1 MGTRSATARRGAR
14 AALASV
20 ALAAGLVATAPP
32 ASACACGG
40 LVDTPAYDSSVS
52 SESAVLQWDGTTQT
66 LLLELETLSQAPE
79 VGLILPTPAPA
90 EVTLADPAVF
100 RELDTI
106 TAPRPVVSDHR
117 WWPELGF
124 GSPADGA
131 GAATGVDVFDEVRLG
146 PLDVTTLAATDGAA
160 LDAWLTERGF
170 QVTASIRGAIA
181 PYVADGWTFVVA
193 RLAPEAAATFD
204 GTLQPLRVT
213 FASDALVYPMRM
225 SAAAQD
231 TQRTRTYVLADG
243 RVDRADA
250 TADLAAP
257 QVRFAGRVDPA
268 SVTSDELAALLTA
281 GGYVT
286 AHEQTFTEPSAQ
298 IVSDFAFVPAASD
311 VAFSPTYAV
320 VADKR
325 IGPFFAGPVLAFGGV
340 LALSALVVWSAR
352 RRLLSARAG
361 TVRRAPRPVRA

>member
-1 MGTRSATARRGAR
+1 MGTRRATTRRGAR
-14 AALASV
+14 ATLVTV
-20 ALAAGLVATAPP
+20 ALAGGLAVVAPP

-40 LVDTPAYDSSVS
+40 FVESPAYDTTVS
-52 SESAVLQWDGTTQT
+52 SESAVLQWDGTTET
-66 LLLELETLSQAPE
+66 LLLELETLSAAPE

-90 EVTLADPAVF
+90 EVSLADPAVF
-100 RELDTI
+100 RELDAI
-106 TAPRPVVSDHR
+106 TAPRAVVADHR

-131 GAATGVDVFDEVRLG
+131 GAAGGVDVLDQVRLG

-160 LDAWLTERGF
+160 LDAWLAERGF
-170 QVTASIRGAIA
+170 QLTPSVRGAIA
-181 PYVADGWTFVVA
+181 PYVAEGWTFVAA
-193 RLAPEAAATFD
+193 RLAPDAAASFD

-213 FASDALVYPMRM
+213 FPSDSLVYPMRM

-243 RVDRADA
+243 RTDRADA

-268 SVTSDELAALLTA
+268 SVASDELAALLAA
-281 GGYVT
+281 GDYVT
-286 AHEQTFTEPSAQ
+286 AHEQAFTEPSEQ
-298 IVSDFAFVPAASD
+298 IVSDFVFTPAASD
-311 VAFSPTYAV
+311 VAYAATYTV

-340 LALSALVVWSAR
+340 LALSVLVVWAAR
-352 RRLLSARAG
+352 RRHVPTGA
-361 TVRRAPRPVRA
+361 VAPRPARA